1 MQYVVDIRQ
10 GSIRHVVSGIL
21 AVAPVS
27 PPTSLQP
34 LQKEKCWRILNTSA
48 VGQSHKCS
56 TKTYVKVQVIVL
68 SRQLFK
74 GRPGCFNVKIF
85 QKFTIGDFYFYITT
99 GFTAL

>member
-48 VGQSHKCS
+48 VGQSQNVQQRHMCVNTSYCFDK
-56 TKTYVKVQVIVL
+56 KT
-68 SRQLFK
+68 
-74 GRPGCFNVKIF
+74 F
-85 QKFTIGDFYFYITT
+85 QMP
-99 GFTAL
+99 

>member
-34 LQKEKCWRILNTSA
+34 LQTGEMLENTE
-48 VGQSHKCS
+48 HKCS
-56 TKTYVKVQVIVL
+56 GSVTQM
-68 SRQLFK
+68 
-74 GRPGCFNVKIF
+74 FNKDICV
-85 QKFTIGDFYFYITT
+85 
-99 GFTAL
+99 